1 MRIAILT
8 DVYKICG
15 VSREIYQ
22 ISEYCRKNKIQLK
35 IFMQKPKRRIKVIK
49 KINSDEN
56 VKVIE
61 IKAKNSLEIYPDIFI
76 SFDPNIMKT
85 LNEEFEKT
93 KFDLIILPTIGLF
106 GLRGLKI
113 SKKFKVPVI
122 LIYNTQ
128 LHDYWS
134 LYLKKVIKTDIFD
147 DISRKIVWNIM
158 KHFFENSSLILV
170 KNKYIKDE
178 LSKEIEKPIVVF
190 PSGIDT
196 KEFSPKFRK
205 KHKKIRLIYVGRLAE
220 EKNLDFLV
228 NILNNEILPKYKN
241 IEIWIV
247 GDGPKKKYMKK
258 KLKAKYTGFLTGRK
272 LSEVF
277 SSGDIFLFPSKTETF
292 GSVVLEAMA
301 SGLPVVAFDSIGPKQ
316 IINNGE
322 TGFLCVS
329 EEEFIE
335 RTKFLIENP
344 DIRKKIGM
352 AAFEEAKKYDWEKI
366 IEKVIIEIKN
376 ILNLN

>member
-196 KEFSPKFRK
+196 
-205 KHKKIRLIYVGRLAE
+205 
-220 EKNLDFLV
+220 
-228 NILNNEILPKYKN
+228 
-241 IEIWIV
+241 
-247 GDGPKKKYMKK
+247 
-258 KLKAKYTGFLTGRK
+258 
-272 LSEVF
+272 
-277 SSGDIFLFPSKTETF
+277 
-292 GSVVLEAMA
+292 
-301 SGLPVVAFDSIGPKQ
+301 
-316 IINNGE
+316 
-322 TGFLCVS
+322 
-329 EEEFIE
+329 
-335 RTKFLIENP
+335 
-344 DIRKKIGM
+344 
-352 AAFEEAKKYDWEKI
+352 
-366 IEKVIIEIKN
+366 
-376 ILNLN
+376 